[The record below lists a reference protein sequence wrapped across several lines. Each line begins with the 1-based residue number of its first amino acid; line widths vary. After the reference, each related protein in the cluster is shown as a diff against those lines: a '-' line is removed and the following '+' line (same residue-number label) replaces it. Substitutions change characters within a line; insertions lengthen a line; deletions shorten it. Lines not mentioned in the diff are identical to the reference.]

1 MSRQKLGNHKDTQLD
16 TQPKKPRMADTV
28 LLLAIIAQTL
38 LIPIAILGPFYT
50 GQVHFVYN
58 QVPTISSRNPV
69 FFAVIA
75 TLLVTIFLWAP
86 RLKGQRKRGYYLLT
100 QLLASLTILS
110 PTLWLYGIM
119 HRAAEQ
125 QYQHDV
131 LTSMQLGGNG
141 GGFPLYPCD
150 WFCGHQVLSLG
161 ISPSTV
167 ILLWLFFVLVPAIG
181 CYQHFLSKKRI
192 SGIKK
197 IDLFQ

>member
-1 MSRQKLGNHKDTQLD
+1 MSKYKPDSHKGTTADP
-16 TQPKKPRMADTV
+16 QPQKPRMADTV
-28 LLLAIIAQTL
+28 LLLAVVAQTL

-50 GQVHFVYN
+50 GQVHILYN

-86 RLKGQRKRGYYLLT
+86 RLKGQRKRGNYLLT
-100 QLLASLTILS
+100 QLLASLAILS

-119 HRAAEQ
+119 HQAAEQ

-150 WFCGHQVLSLG
+150 WFCGHQTLSLG

-181 CYQHFLSKKRI
+181 CYQHFLSKHRI

-197 IDLFQ
+197 DELFR